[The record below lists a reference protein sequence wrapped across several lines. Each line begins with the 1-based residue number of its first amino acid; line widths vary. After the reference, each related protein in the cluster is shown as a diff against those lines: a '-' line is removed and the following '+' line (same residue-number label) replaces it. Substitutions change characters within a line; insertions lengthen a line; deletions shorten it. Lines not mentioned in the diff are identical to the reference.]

1 MQTERMTEGLAVAD
15 YILPTNAA
23 AGTVNTAKGI
33 DTSKFGRVFF
43 LIQVGVVASSGTLN
57 CVLQSSASAT
67 FASGVHNMTNGA
79 ITQITTSNTMVTVET
94 RPDAVINENA
104 GDRYVRLQC
113 ITAVGTVYYGVV
125 GFGGEAIEK
134 PGGKNNILNTTI
146 LSQQL
151 IVDA

>member
-1 MQTERMTEGLAVAD
+1 MQTERVTEGLAVAD
-15 YILPTNAA
+15 YILPTNAS
-23 AGTVNTAKGI
+23 AGTVNSVKGI
-33 DTSKFGRVFF
+33 DTSKFGRIFF

-57 CVLQSSASAT
+57 VVLQSSASAT

-79 ITQITTSNTMVTVET
+79 INQVTASNTMVTIET

-125 GFGGEAIEK
+125 GFGAEAVEK